1 MKEIIS
7 AEKHTGD
14 RIARVS
20 WRRCH
25 FSCKQKDEVGGNP
38 NIKKGPSRGRVCV
51 YPQGGASVHSPHNQI
66 PACPQNPAKSYQS
79 HQ

>member
-1 MKEIIS
+1 MKEKIIS

-14 RIARVS
+14 RMAGVS

-38 NIKKGPSRGRVCV
+38 NIKEGPSRGR
-51 YPQGGASVHSPHNQI
+51 I
-66 PACPQNPAKSYQS
+66 PRTTRFLLVPRTLQKAITHTNKSTR
-79 HQ
+79 